1 MDQICATL
9 QRIPR
14 KTGIYVQG
22 NRFYKDNAV
31 YKGIGVNHWALLL
44 NTWLNMNGTGSYGD
58 AGAAL
63 DVSTMRNDWELPFAR
78 ISATPFAASDQTA
91 IHSDASTWLGHF
103 DALVSKCEDEDFG
116 LIVTLSWALRNL
128 CAATYEIHGVYS
140 PPATLA
146 DKTSTAWML
155 FEEFVTTI
163 VARYKNSNAIFGWEI
178 ANEPNLTLGH
188 EYNPTWNVDGTNPS
202 YIDWGA
208 RPDGGSWQTTDKMSM
223 VQWRTFSQNA
233 IQLIRGLDPYGR
245 FISPGTSY
253 GNAFAMAAQ
262 TSATPVNSTYAQ
274 WDAGINTLNWPH
286 YRDQN
291 FEVMSLH
298 TYPTISGTN
307 TLFYEDFRTHSELVQ
322 VFKHFADDA
331 NVPLFVGEFGA
342 NYLDPTGDK
351 SSTSAETE
359 VANFAAMLDAIVSND
374 VPLAAAWNYGGNASG
389 STSWQKWLMTTESRK
404 YQLAAIRSVN
414 RTIA

>member
-1 MDQICATL
+1 MLTVQGV
-9 QRIPR
+9 PP
-14 KTGIYVQG
+14 KMGIYTNLG
-22 NRFYKDNAV
+22 RFYKDGRP
-31 YKGIGVNHWALLL
+31 YKAIGVNHWSLLL
-44 NTWLNMNGTGSYGD
+44 GTWLDMTGLGVAGD
-58 AGAAL
+58 TGAAE
-63 DVSTMRNDWELPFAR
+63 DVRAMRNEFELPFAR
-78 ISATPFAASDQTA
+78 ISAIPVDESAIAA
-91 IHSDASTWLGHF
+91 IHASPSAWLAHF
-103 DALVSKCEDEDFG
+103 DALVAKCEQEDFG
-116 LIVTLSWALRNL
+116 LIVNLGWSLRKI
-128 CAATYEIHGVYS
+128 CAATYTIYGVYS
-140 PPATLA
+140 PPSSMA
-146 DKTSTAWML
+146 DKTSTAWSL
-155 FEEFVTTI
+155 FAEFVTLI
-163 VARYKNSNAIFGWEI
+163 VSRYKASPAIYGWEI

-223 VQWRTFSQNA
+223 VQWRAFSQNA

-245 FISPGTSY
+245 FISPGTSH

-307 TLFYEDFRTHSELVQ
+307 TLFYEDFLTHSELVQ

-359 VANFAAMLDAIVSND
+359 AANFAAMLDAIVSND